1 MSCPLSNVLVAMSL
15 VALCSCYSSNRPRAV
30 GLYGPDPIKQHIPGS
45 NAQAIVERQVEF
57 NNEEVFEASKTAL
70 LRLGYIV
77 EEQKPEQNF
86 INGSGR
92 FNCGMD
98 LFPAVT
104 MAIYIEQLDTTP
116 LTKFT
121 IVLDRHEWICWAF
134 GEEAAANE
142 VAQEIQKVLAT
153 Y

>member
-1 MSCPLSNVLVAMSL
+1 MSRLFSRLILTTSL
-15 VALCSCYSSNRPRAV
+15 ITLCSCYSVNRPRAV
-30 GLYGPDPIKQHIPGS
+30 GLYGPEPVKQSIPGS
-45 NAQAIVERQVEF
+45 NAQAIVDRQVEF
-57 NNEEVFEASKTAL
+57 NSEEVFEASKTAL

-92 FNCGMD
+92 FNCGAD

-104 MAIYIEQLDTTP
+104 MAIYIEQLDTLP

-121 IVLDRHEWICWAF
+121 IVLDRHEWICWGF
-134 GEEAAANE
+134 GEEMAANE
-142 VAQEIQKVLAT
+142 VAREIQKVLAT
-153 Y
+153 F